1 MKTEHKKK
9 TVKAPKKPKKADKPA
24 PKKPAKVKE
33 RTRQPK
39 AEPLPG
45 MNVRV
50 KELDDLA
57 HDFAEARDSKNEA
70 IGEEDRLNGE
80 IFDAMRRHK
89 IQVWKASGME
99 FARVPGGEK
108 LRCRKLKDK
117 SERASVNETAA
128 GKPLAFIMDS
138 VQHSAP
144 AAADT
149 LEDLGFET
157 SDEPDADGG
166 DTDEAFGD

>member
-24 PKKPAKVKE
+24 PKKPPKKTKGRAQ
-33 RTRQPK
+33 QPK
-39 AEPLPG
+39 AQPLPG

-80 IFDAMRRHK
+80 IFDAMRRHE
-89 IQVWKASGME
+89 VMVLKASGME

-117 SERASVNETAA
+117 SERARVDETAA

-149 LEDLGFET
+149 LEDLGFDT
-157 SDEPDADGG
+157 SADGG